1 MRNEKQKVIVNY
13 DTSHDTVGDLQDGDY
28 FVQTDEYDEQILYL
42 YVNENCIIDIEKG
55 IEIEPTYF
63 EDDDEIE
70 IVKKVNITVEK

>member
-1 MRNEKQKVIVNY
+1 MRNEKTKTIVNY

-28 FVQTDEYDEQILYL
+28 FVQTDEYNNPCLFL
-42 YVNENCIIDIEKG
+42 YVNENCIIELETG
-55 IEIEPTYF
+55 IAIEPTYF